1 MEEKIIDGI
10 TKEYKDN
17 VRKLFEKSVIA
28 FTKEEIE
35 GVDYAGYGLD
45 NIAEEGL
52 NLIVY
57 CNNEKY
63 CAKEMALL
71 PGQACPQH
79 THPDLADG
87 REGKQETLR
96 CRWGKVYIYYEDGTP
111 LEEDKIQTTVP
122 SKNKQY
128 YTAGHEVVLN
138 PGEQFTMLP
147 RVAHWFKAGEEGAI
161 VSEFST
167 PSFDEFD
174 TYENPNIKR
183 IIRDR

>member
-1 MEEKIIDGI
+1 MDEKIVDGI
-10 TKEYKDN
+10 TEDYKN
-17 VRKLFEKSVIA
+17 KVRELFKKSGIA
-28 FTKEEIE
+28 FTEEELNSI
-35 GVDYAGYGLD
+35 DYAGYGLD
-45 NIAEEGL
+45 NIKEE
-52 NLIVY
+52 
-57 CNNEKY
+57 
-63 CAKEMALL
+63 
-71 PGQACPQH
+71 ACPQH

-111 LEEDKIQTTVP
+111 LDETKIHTTIP
-122 SKNKQY
+122 GKNKQY
-128 YTAGHEVVLN
+128 YTAGHEVILN
-138 PGEQFTMLP
+138 PGEQYTMLP

>member
-1 MEEKIIDGI
+1 MLNEKVIDGI
-10 TKEYKDN
+10 TEEYKSK
-17 VRKLFEKSVIA
+17 VKEVFKKSGIT
-28 FTKEEIE
+28 FTKEEMKRI
-35 GVDYAGYGLD
+35 DYAGYGLD
-45 NIAEEGL
+45 NISEEGL

-71 PGQACPQH
+71 PNQACPQH
-79 THPDLADG
+79 THPDLKG

-96 CRWGKVYIYYEDGTP
+96 CRWGKVYIYYYDGTP
-111 LEEDKIQTTVP
+111 LDESLIHTTIP
-122 SKNKQY
+122 QKNKKY
-128 YTAGHEVVLN
+128 YTAGHEVILN

-147 RVAHWFKAGEEGAI
+147 RVPHWFKAGEEGAVI
-161 VSEFST
+161 SEFST

-174 TYENPNIKR
+174 IYENPNIKR